1 MTPEESIVDF
11 LLKYIERENWNIPN
25 DIIKFI
31 KTRHRKE
38 IQEAYHNGYHD
49 YLKDVINKNYYN
61 EKFKQFNMISKIDY
75 EINYNDINTK
85 LLGVG
90 QRIFNYILISNNN
103 IIYIGCSSNLYKR
116 LYQHKRNKSFD
127 KILLIEFEN
136 KKDAFNNENCL
147 IKKYLPIL
155 NYNQNQTLK

>member
-11 LLKYIERENWNIPN
+11 LLKYIESENLNIPN

-31 KTRHRKE
+31 KERHRKE
-38 IQEAYHNGYHD
+38 IAEAYHYGYHD
-49 YLKDVINKNYYN
+49 RLRDINKNYYN

-75 EINYNDINTK
+75 EINCNDINTK

-136 KKDAFNNENCL
+136 KKDAFNNEKCL
-147 IKKYLPIL
+147 IKKYSPIL
-155 NYNQNQTLK
+155 NYNQNQTSK